1 MKASGDLLRVGYDG
15 TDVNTTTPSSG
26 GNYGKGVS
34 SGTSIAGSTTDVNA
48 TGVRIMKAYPT
59 FAKIAVPSTT
69 LVAGDM
75 DLYRFSIATNPDTG
89 NGIGLHQL
97 TVNIATSTG
106 NSVSGTTTVTNIK
119 VYAYTDSSLSLPVSG
134 YDNGQVVAAIG
145 GLVSSGDNDAQLS
158 SILKIPSD
166 STYYFKVRGTVT
178 LTSGSGT
185 FSGSVTTKIN
195 GDTAYPSL
203 ATTMMGAQTSVD
215 GTSQDNLVWSPNST
229 TTSVA
234 AHVDWTNGYY
244 VSGLPSDGMDSVT
257 IWK

>member
-1 MKASGDLLRVGYDG
+1 IDG
-15 TDVNTTTPSSG
+15 TSSDVTP
-26 GNYGKGVS
+26 
-34 SGTSIAGSTTDVNA
+34 

-119 VYAYTDSSLSLPVSG
+119 VYAYTDSSFSSPVSG
-134 YDNGQVVAAIG
+134 YDNGQVVAPIG

-158 SILKIPSD
+158 SILKIPSG

-234 AHVDWTNGYY
+234 EHVDWTNGYY